1 MFSEFPISTS
11 NLPKSLKMYHSQ
23 YWPNRQTDWP
33 NRQPVLAK
41 SPTGI
46 SQIANRYW
54 LNHQPVL
61 AKSPTSIDEF
71 DNTSGVYKVPNNLIS
86 FPTPLFSNLI
96 SFPWPPYSGRSGGPP
111 PWFFFENGLLNRAF
125 LGHFSAFWLM
135 AGWVRT
141 LSEPAPEPPLKFWI
155 EYSFFFLNKGNY
167 FFVSSFFSIWDEIV
181 NRRES
186 KTSWCGRISKLWNG
200 NGKM

>member
-1 MFSEFPISTS
+1 MPSFRKMDTLTWMSWKKLSILCLNYSWLLSWTS
-11 NLPKSLKMYHSQ
+11 CN
-23 YWPNRQTDWP
+23 
-33 NRQPVLAK
+33 
-41 SPTGI
+41 I
-46 SQIANRYW
+46 
-54 LNHQPVL
+54 
-61 AKSPTSIDEF
+61 
-71 DNTSGVYKVPNNLIS
+71 SGVYKVPINLIS

-96 SFPWPPYSGRSGGPP
+96 SFPWPPYSGGSGGPP
-111 PWFFFENGLLNRAF
+111 PGNFFENGLLNRAF

-155 EYSFFFLNKGNY
+155 EYSFFFFLNKGNY